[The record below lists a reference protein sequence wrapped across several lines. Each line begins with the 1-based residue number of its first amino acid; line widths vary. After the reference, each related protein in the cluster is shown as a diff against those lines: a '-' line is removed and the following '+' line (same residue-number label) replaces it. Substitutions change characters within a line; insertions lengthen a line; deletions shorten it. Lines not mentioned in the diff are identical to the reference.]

1 MRLEVSVENN
11 IPFLLSTLKE
21 LEAYS
26 AVVGVAAE
34 PDSEL
39 AIYAG
44 AQEFGAVIKSK
55 KAIAKLYHMLAEEG
69 LLDKDKFPLYIWM
82 KAKKEITIPERAF
95 LRKTFEDQ
103 KTIDQAEKLFVF
115 AMSRALSGQGKMIQ
129 ALEAAADSLVA
140 SVKATIISGMGPGNH
155 PLTVAR
161 KGHSQTLMG
170 KEPRLLKSIIREII
184 KDE

>member
-1 MRLEVSVENN
+1 MHLKVEVENN

-21 LEAYS
+21 LENLS

-55 KAIAKLYHMLAEEG
+55 KAIAKLYYLLVEEE
-69 LLDKDKFPLYIWM
+69 LIDKDKFPLYIWM
-82 KAKKEITIPERAF
+82 KAKTEITIPERAY
-95 LRKTFEDQ
+95 LRKTFDDPGV
-103 KTIDQAEKLFVF
+103 IDEAEKLFVYAF
-115 AMSRALSGQGKMIQ
+115 DRALSGQGKMIQ
-129 ALEAAADSLVA
+129 ALEAAADSLLA
-140 SVKATIISGMGPGNH
+140 SVKATITSGMSPSNH
-155 PLTVAR
+155 PLTIAR
-161 KGHSQTLMG
+161 KGHSRTLMG
-170 KEPRLLKSIIREII
+170 KEPRLLKSITREII